1 MINTLFVSVLQRWDR
16 NLERIGKK
24 QKKNNFMEDVFKLTR
39 CSSFV
44 RYLIKKILES
54 HGNSRI
60 IFSSKWCHQQENYYL
75 LSIDNHRFIVYS
87 IWRSTRFSTRLCFIV
102 LLAIRTILFSNISLF
117 QYRLGFSLRS
127 YHADI

>member
-39 CSSFV
+39 CSSFD

-60 IFSSKWCHQQENYYL
+60 IFSSKWCHQESNL
-75 LSIDNHRFIVYS
+75 LFRFIL
-87 IWRSTRFSTRLCFIV
+87 IP
-102 LLAIRTILFSNISLF
+102 
-117 QYRLGFSLRS
+117 
-127 YHADI
+127 